1 MKSIYRPDWV
11 GCLPHPQALPLWPPT
26 DNQPPM
32 AKFTVCFAVE
42 FEEGC
47 TDHGMEGL
55 LEMEQKEKF
64 KGKKKKKKKAN

>member
-1 MKSIYRPDWV
+1 
-11 GCLPHPQALPLWPPT
+11 
-26 DNQPPM
+26 M